1 MIQHEKKFQVGDLV
15 RVNPPS
21 NGGPVGHRY
30 HGSYGLILK
39 IDQPPSKHSY
49 YKETCSLVMLRDG
62 KYKIRN
68 SILEK
73 VNK

>member
-1 MIQHEKKFQVGDLV
+1 MIQREKKFQVGDLV
-15 RVNPPS
+15 SVNPPS
-21 NGGPVGHRY
+21 TLSPI
-30 HGSYGLILK
+30 SYGLVLK

-49 YKETCSLVMLRDG
+49 YKETCCLVMLRG
-62 KYKIRN
+62 GAKHKIRN

>member
-1 MIQHEKKFQVGDLV
+1 MIQGEKKFQVGDLV
-15 RVNPPS
+15 SVNPPS
-21 NGGPVGHRY
+21 TLSPI
-30 HGSYGLILK
+30 SYGLVLK

-49 YKETCSLVMLRDG
+49 YKETCCLVMLRDG
-62 KYKIRN
+62 KHKIRN